1 MLDRD
6 QDEMCAWLKEQFE
19 TIEEVDGA
27 LAALVLFHY
36 SSANAD
42 ISEIDGIRSNQTN
55 LGWGDCE
62 KLSARFGSVAQ
73 RFARGISGGGQ
84 QQFQIHAV
92 YGTSQKPKRVYP
104 FLKMG
109 QINFMNT
116 TAAGGLATDP
126 PTPMGMN
133 QQAMRWGE
141 RLVDR
146 TFGYGEKLMDSQ
158 QRALDKRDTTIEN
171 LTKENR
177 DLFLALRQVLIDTV
191 KLEHDKRINELQ
203 FLRSSNERAKLIRLL
218 PALANGIAGRQIFP
232 ENAEDSALVRELA
245 EVSDPETVE
254 KLRSILAVKSP
265 EAAALLMNRF
275 EEKQKERK
283 QDVENFEKLVTE
295 VRGDGTY
302 EEGELEASGL
312 AGQLRKIITP
322 EEKRV
327 NGNGNGHTARQLPAA
342 TEIVE
347 QQPNDD
353 SHLVD
358 ELFSE
363 IPAAQ
368 RTMLFGML
376 AGRNKGLAD
385 RLKARA
391 AKVGSKDE

>member
-19 TIEEVDGA
+19 AVEEEGA

-55 LGWGDCE
+55 LGWGDAE
-62 KLSARFGSVAQ
+62 KLSNRFSAVAARHAKGLQ
-73 RFARGISGGGQ
+73 GGGQ

-109 QINFMNT
+109 QINFGIMS
-116 TAAGGLATDP
+116 AASGLVTDP

-158 QRALDKRDTTIEN
+158 QRALDKRDTTIES

-327 NGNGNGHTARQLPAA
+327 NGNGHAAPKQLQAA
-342 TEIVE
+342 VTEVVSNE
-347 QQPNDD
+347 D
-353 SHLVD
+353 SQLIE
-358 ELFSE
+358 ELFGE
-363 IPAAQ
+363 IPGAQ
-368 RTMLFGML
+368 RAMLFGML
-376 AGRNKGLAD
+376 ANKNKGLAD

-391 AKVGSKDE
+391 AKVGNKDE